1 MKQNN
6 TTKLVLILAF
16 LALSIFY
23 LQFTV
28 RNVLQN
34 RYIDSLEGQARIT
47 YIEENQESI
56 NNLRERTLNLGLD
69 LQGGMHVALE
79 IRTPQL
85 LIDLANEGTDSL
97 LINSISAADLASV
110 ANNTDIIDE
119 FVSEFESR
127 DSEARLSRYYRND
140 GLNITR
146 RSTNEEIR
154 DYLRNQRDAAI
165 DRAIEI
171 VRTRVDRFGVTEPSI
186 VKQGANRI
194 IVELP
199 GVDDET
205 RVRNLLRGAARL
217 EFHLT
222 ADQNEMSAA
231 LNRIITYYNS
241 EQNVTRA
248 LQGDTSP
255 QAPAVADTTAA
266 QNDVAAA
273 DTTSSDEVAADTT
286 NNAAGNPLIQ
296 VILPANDGISLGTV
310 AGRDTA
316 RVNKLMS
323 APAVRAMLPRN
334 TKLLWTAK
342 PVFTD
347 ESGMGFYNLLPVR
360 SEAELT
366 GEVITEARPDFDP
379 FTNAPQVSMRMN
391 TEGARVWSRVTGA
404 NIGKPIAIVLDNLV
418 YTYPNV
424 QNKISDGNSS
434 ITGIG
439 SLTEAEDL
447 VNILMSGALPAP
459 LDIVE
464 ERTVGPSLGAT
475 SIRQGFLSVVLGL
488 AIVAVFMFFYY
499 KMAGLVA
506 VIALLLNI
514 VFLLGIMAAFRATL
528 TLPGIAGIVLTI
540 GMAVDANVLIFERIR
555 EELDSG
561 KSYKAAVEA
570 GFANALSAILDSNI
584 TTFLTGAILYSFG
597 VGPIKGFAVTLMA
610 GIVASLFSALVI
622 TRLLVDTLTRKKAIS
637 LG

>member
-6 TTKLVLILAF
+6 TTKLVFVLAF
-16 LALSIFY
+16 LALSLYY

-34 RYIDSLEGQARIT
+34 RHIDSLEGQAKT
-47 YIEENQESI
+47 DYINSNFESI
-56 NNLRERTLNLGLD
+56 TSLRERTLNLGLD

-85 LIDLANEGTDSL
+85 LVDLANEGVDSL
-97 LINSISAADLASV
+97 LTSSIAAADAASV
-110 ANNTDIIDE
+110 SKNTDIVDE
-119 FVSEFESR
+119 FVAEFERR
-127 DSEARLSRYYRND
+127 DPEARLSRYYRND

-146 RSTNEEIR
+146 RSTNAEIR
-154 DYLRNQRDAAI
+154 DYLKNQRDGAI
-165 DRAIEI
+165 NRAIEI

-222 ADQNEMSAA
+222 ADQAEMTSA
-231 LNRIITYYNS
+231 LNRVITFYNVKA
-241 EQNVTRA
+241 NADRA
-248 LQGDTSP
+248 LAN
-255 QAPAVADTTAA
+255 APVAEVVVDSLG
-266 QNDVAAA
+266 NVIAA
-273 DTTSSDEVAADTT
+273 DESVAPDSA
-286 NNAAGNPLIQ
+286 NVASNPLVQI
-296 VILPANDGISLGTV
+296 VLPANDGVSIGTV

-316 RVNKLMS
+316 TVNRLFNY
-323 APAVRAMLPRN
+323 AAARAMLPRD

-347 ESGMGFYNLLPVR
+347 QAGMNFYNLLPVR
-360 SEAELT
+360 AQAELT
-366 GEVITEARPDFDP
+366 GETITEARPDFDP
-379 FTNAPQVSMRMN
+379 YTNAPQVSMKMN
-391 TEGARVWSRVTGA
+391 AEGARIWSRVTGA
-404 NIGKPIAIVLDNLV
+404 NIGRPIAIVLDNLV

-424 QNKISDGNSS
+424 ISKISDGNSS
-434 ITGIG
+434 ITGVG
-439 SLTEAEDL
+439 SLVEAEDL

-464 ERTVGPSLGAT
+464 ERTVGPTLGAT
-475 SIRQGFLSVVLGL
+475 SIRQGFMSVLLGL
-488 AIVAVFMFFYY
+488 SLVAIFMFFYY
-499 KMAGLVA
+499 RVSGLFA

-514 VFLLGIMAAFRATL
+514 IFLLGIMAAFRATL

-561 KSYKAAVEA
+561 KSFRAAVEA

-610 GIVASLFSALVI
+610 GIVSSLFTALIV
-622 TRLLVDTLTRKKAIS
+622 TRLMFDTFTRKKAIS